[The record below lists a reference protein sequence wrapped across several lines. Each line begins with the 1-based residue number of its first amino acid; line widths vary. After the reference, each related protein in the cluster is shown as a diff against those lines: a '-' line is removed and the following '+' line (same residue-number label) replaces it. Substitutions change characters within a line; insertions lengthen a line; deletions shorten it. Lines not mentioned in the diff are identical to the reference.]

1 MEATVTD
8 RVFFDLDI
16 NGTAAGRVEVGLF
29 GRMAP
34 RTTANFRALCTGER
48 GVGPSSGKP
57 LHLKGSGFHRIVQ
70 GFMLQVSSGR
80 AWSGVFL
87 CQLIFERG
95 GACSWCDV
103 VVQCA
108 IFLAL
113 FPSMRQGG
121 DFDNGDGSGGE
132 SIYGRTFE
140 VRAQSQLA
148 DTTGFGP
155 FWEKEGIFTI

>member
-70 GFMLQVSSGR
+70 GFMLQVGSGR

-87 CQLIFERG
+87 CQLIFERRG
-95 GACSWCDV
+95 GLQLVRCYRAV
-103 VVQCA
+103 RH
-108 IFLAL
+108 IFSPLSLYA
-113 FPSMRQGG
+113 P
-121 DFDNGDGSGGE
+121 
-132 SIYGRTFE
+132 GRG
-140 VRAQSQLA
+140 L
-148 DTTGFGP
+148 
-155 FWEKEGIFTI
+155 